1 MKEQEAYLLHPPTKN
16 NNLAPQEI
24 QMRYLTYIAAILLL
38 TSTQAH
44 AQSNKKSNAAYTTIY
59 LPDFFQYQPT
69 KHGDTT
75 FKYECYTRAHKQIQ
89 PDVLINVNDIDEIH
103 YLKCYFQY
111 PYKPGAVIS
120 PPYICPKE
128 YIYAKTSDSTWYG
141 KDMHT
146 LAATGY
152 IEHKTNIIRT
162 DTVPTPYSTTNAPQT
177 VIHKYYK
184 TERVPASSVPA
195 PAD

>member
-1 MKEQEAYLLHPPTKN
+1 
-16 NNLAPQEI
+16 
-24 QMRYLTYIAAILLL
+24 MRYILSYIAALFLLTTIQLHAQTNKKIKAPTYTIILL
-38 TSTQAH
+38 
-44 AQSNKKSNAAYTTIY
+44 
-59 LPDFFQYQPT
+59 PDLFQYQPT

-75 FKYECYTRAHKQIQ
+75 FKYECYSRAHKQID
-89 PDVLINVNDIDEIH
+89 PDTLHDINNVDEIH

-111 PYKPGAVIS
+111 PYKAGAVIS

-141 KDMHT
+141 KDMNSMI
-146 LAATGY
+146 ATGY
-152 IEHKTNIIRT
+152 IEHQKTIVRA
-162 DTVPTPYSTTNAPQT
+162 DTTHVLDATRKVHT

-195 PAD
+195 PVD